1 MVRLSLN
8 ETTTF
13 RWSFEED
20 VLHYSNAG
28 IPAIG
33 IWRHKLS
40 DCGQQR
46 AAELLDESRLAVSH
60 LHWAGGFTGS
70 DGRSFRASVDDAF
83 DALRTAADL
92 KTNCLVVYSGARA
105 GHTVNHARR
114 LMKEALKE
122 LAPAAE
128 ELGVHL
134 TIEPMHPG
142 CAKDFTFLTSVDDV
156 LELCDTVGS
165 NAVKL
170 LYDTY
175 HLGHDENCVERI
187 PSFADRVALVQL
199 GDGRQI
205 PSVEQ
210 ARCRLGEGVIPL
222 AEIVRAF
229 LHAGY
234 DGDFDVELIGE
245 EIETIDYHELVEHA
259 KREFER
265 LVPSPS
271 S

>member
-20 VLHYSNAG
+20 VHHYSGAG

-33 IWRHKLS
+33 VWRHKLS
-40 DCGQQR
+40 DCGKER
-46 AAELLDESRLAVSH
+46 AGELLEESGLAVSH

-70 DGRSFRASVDDAF
+70 DGRSFRASVDDAME
-83 DALRTAADL
+83 ALRTAAVL

-128 ELGVHL
+128 DMGVHL
-134 TIEPMHPG
+134 AIEPMHPG
-142 CAKDFTFLTSVDDV
+142 CAKEFTFLTSVDEV
-156 LELCDTVGS
+156 LELRDAVGS
-165 NAVKL
+165 SAVKL
-170 LYDTY
+170 LYDAY
-175 HLGHDENCVERI
+175 HLGHEENCAERI
-187 PSFADRVALVQL
+187 ATFADRVALVQL
-199 GDGRQI
+199 GDGRQT

-210 ARCRLGEGVIPL
+210 SRCRLGEGVVPL
-222 AEIVRAF
+222 TSIVRAF
-229 LHAGY
+229 LDAGY
-234 DGDFDVELIGE
+234 DGDFDVELMGE
-245 EIETIDYHELVEHA
+245 EIETIDYHDLIDHA
-259 KREFER
+259 KQAFER
-265 LVPSPS
+265 LVQTPS

>member
-20 VLHYSNAG
+20 VRHYSEAG

-33 IWRHKLS
+33 VWRHKLS
-40 DCGQQR
+40 DCGKEK
-46 AAELLDESRLAVSH
+46 AADLLEESGLAVSH

-70 DGRSFRASVDDAF
+70 DGRSFRASVDDALE
-83 DALRTAADL
+83 ALRTAVDL
-92 KTNCLVVYSGARA
+92 RTDCLVVYSGARA
-105 GHTVNHARR
+105 GHTVNHAKR

-128 ELGVHL
+128 EFGVRL
-134 TIEPMHPG
+134 AVEPMHPG
-142 CAKDFTFLTSVDDV
+142 CAKEFTFLTSVEDV
-156 LELCDTVGS
+156 LELSDAVGS
-165 NAVKL
+165 TAVKL

-175 HLGHDENCVERI
+175 HLGYAEDCARQVAT
-187 PSFADRVALVQL
+187 FADRVAFVQL
-199 GDGRQI
+199 GDGRAA

-210 ARCRLGEGVIPL
+210 SRCRLGEGVVPL
-222 AEIVRAF
+222 AQIVQAF
-229 LHAGY
+229 LSAGY

-245 EIETIDYHELVEHA
+245 EIETIDYHELIEHA
-259 KREFER
+259 KQAFER
-265 LVPSPS
+265 LLRPPAP
-271 S
+271 

>member
-20 VLHYSNAG
+20 VQHYSDAG

-33 IWRHKLS
+33 VWRHKLS
-40 DCGQQR
+40 DCGQ
-46 AAELLDESRLAVSH
+46 AKAGELLEASGLAVSH
-60 LHWAGGFTGS
+60 LSWAGGFTGS
-70 DGRSFRASVDDAF
+70 DGRSFRASVDDALE
-83 DALRTAADL
+83 ALRTASDL
-92 KTNCLVVYSGARA
+92 KTNCLLVYSGARA

-128 ELGVHL
+128 ELGVDL
-134 TIEPMHPG
+134 AIEPMHPG
-142 CAKDFTFLTSVDDV
+142 CAKEFTFLTSVNEV
-156 LELCDTVGS
+156 LELCDAVDS
-165 NAVKL
+165 KAVKL

-175 HLGHDENCVERI
+175 HLGHDEDCAEQI
-187 PSFADRVALVQL
+187 AGLADRVALVQL
-199 GDGRQI
+199 GDGREP

-210 ARCRLGEGVIPL
+210 SRCRLGEGVVPL
-222 AEIVRAF
+222 AGIIRAF
-229 LHAGY
+229 LDAGY

-259 KREFER
+259 KQAFEH
-265 LVPSPS
+265 LVRALS

>member
-20 VLHYSNAG
+20 VLHYSKAG

-33 IWRHKLS
+33 VWRHKLS
-40 DCGQQR
+40 DCGKVK
-46 AAELLDESRLAVSH
+46 AGELLEESGLAVSH
-60 LHWAGGFTGS
+60 LSWAGGFTGS
-70 DGRSFRASVDDAF
+70 DGRSFQASVDDALE
-83 DALRTAADL
+83 ALRTAADL
-92 KTNCLVVYSGARA
+92 KTNCLLVYSGARA

-122 LAPAAE
+122 MAPAAE
-128 ELGVHL
+128 ELGVSL
-134 TIEPMHPG
+134 AIEPMHPG
-142 CAKDFTFLTSVDDV
+142 CAKEFTFLTSVHEV
-156 LELCDTVGS
+156 LELRDAVGS
-165 NAVKL
+165 KAIKL

-175 HLGHDENCVERI
+175 HLGHEEDCAEQIAE
-187 PSFADRVALVQL
+187 FADRVALVQL
-199 GDGRQI
+199 GDGRET

-210 ARCRLGEGVIPL
+210 SRCRIGEGVVPIG
-222 AEIVRAF
+222 EIARAF
-229 LHAGY
+229 IEAGY

-259 KREFER
+259 KQAYED
-265 LVPSPS
+265 LVQPPS